1 MNAGSEVQTYVRARQ
16 TGFITNFFGKTFQS
30 IVQNPFRSF
39 LHKRVREKKKLKYF
53 VTFLHHARYFE
64 VQSGFVLYLFP
75 PKINENFWDFDAVS
89 HKNPQGH
96 IIDLLYPEFFVAS
109 YKSRRVAVENFV
121 KIYFKRGLANYACN
135 SIFFL
140 KLTGCWHHCVTYEYF
155 LLLEGQDLKRV
166 YCS

>member
-1 MNAGSEVQTYVRARQ
+1 M
-16 TGFITNFFGKTFQS
+16 
-30 IVQNPFRSF
+30 
-39 LHKRVREKKKLKYF
+39 
-53 VTFLHHARYFE
+53 TFLHHARYFE

-121 KIYFKRGLANYACN
+121 KIYPQCFDDFMN
-135 SIFFL
+135 
-140 KLTGCWHHCVTYEYF
+140 EYDAQ
-155 LLLEGQDLKRV
+155 ED
-166 YCS
+166 